1 MIFGID
7 AYFTVGLG
15 VTGLGYTV
23 VLVDTFVGFVV
34 EVVFD
39 LVVFV
44 VAGVLVG
51 PPKTNHT
58 SVVKTKSLNE
68 AISIFKFR
76 IRAF

>member
-1 MIFGID
+1 VIFGID

-15 VTGLGYTV
+15 VTGFGYTV
-23 VLVDTFVGFVV
+23 GFVAN
-34 EVVFD
+34 VVFD

-44 VAGVLVG
+44 VAGVLVLLVG

-68 AISIFKFR
+68 AISILN
-76 IRAF
+76 

>member
-23 VLVDTFVGFVV
+23 VLLVTFVGFVAD
-34 EVVFD
+34 VVFD

-44 VAGVLVG
+44 VAGVLVLLVG
-51 PPKTNHT
+51 PPKINHT

-68 AISIFKFR
+68 AISI
-76 IRAF
+76 